1 MVTNR
6 RLAPLDNDGDLYPT
20 PAWAT
25 HALFQHETFEG
36 SIWEPAAGDG
46 AMAKV
51 IKHYYPDSIICA
63 TDLYDHDFDSDVYF
77 QSPVNFLEVKKSEET
92 FDNIITNPPYNIA
105 DDFINKSLEMANKKV
120 AMLVRLPYLE
130 GQKDTTHYIVLDHLI
145 EYGYSQKESPSTK
158 RAQRRKEM
166 EPQLMRGLSGIKK
179 TQRKHLNSN
188 GFLRVTKRCLVHSRA
203 NCNSVRPKLIFVY
216 NNTET
221 LINGTITR
229 GNVSDWCP
237 VYWVLYIC
245 SKSIRRIANYSKLY
259 FSFIIN

>member
-6 RLAPLDNDGDLYPT
+6 RLAPLDNDGDLYPS

-63 TDLYDHDFDSDVYF
+63 TDLYDHGFDSDVYF

-130 GQKDTTHYIVLDHLI
+130 GQKRYNTLY
-145 EYGYSQKESPSTK
+145 
-158 RAQRRKEM
+158 
-166 EPQLMRGLSGIKK
+166 
-179 TQRKHLNSN
+179 
-188 GFLRVTKRCLVHSRA
+188 
-203 NCNSVRPKLIFVY
+203 SVRPPNRVWVFSERITFYKKGAKKKG
-216 NNTET
+216 
-221 LINGTITR
+221 NGTTAYAWFIWDKENPAETSELKWFPP
-229 GNVSDWCP
+229 G
-237 VYWVLYIC
+237 Y
-245 SKSIRRIANYSKLY
+245 KKK
-259 FSFIIN
+259 FSS